1 MGWRAWGL
9 SEAMYISAFG
19 TLCKIELSICSS
31 RVLLLL
37 QTHDDSAR
45 LLSFTWAAVKTIDK
59 AEAVAK
65 TILLKA
71 DCRKRDSIWSWLK

>member
-1 MGWRAWGL
+1 MLEMRCQEKL
-9 SEAMYISAFG
+9 YISV
-19 TLCKIELSICSS
+19 TWM
-31 RVLLLL
+31 LL

-45 LLSFTWAAVKTIDK
+45 FLSFTWAAIKTVDK

-65 TILLKA
+65 TILVSG

>member
-1 MGWRAWGL
+1 MPLYDTSMIDAGIMLQIDALGRCVTW
-9 SEAMYISAFG
+9 
-19 TLCKIELSICSS
+19 
-31 RVLLLL
+31 VLP

-45 LLSFTWAAVKTIDK
+45 FLSFTWTAIKTIDK

-65 TILLKA
+65 TILLSG